1 MRIET
6 WRNSLKKLED
16 MSLENF
22 SLSEFDSP
30 DSPGSGKHMTKEFLK
45 KIDKAR
51 EISGVPYIITSGF
64 RTPQHNETL
73 KKQGYKASPNSS
85 HLKGVAADISC
96 LDSGTRQKIV
106 NGLIMAGFTRIGI
119 SDTFI
124 HCDCDSDK
132 HDAIWLY

>member
-1 MRIET
+1 MKIET

-106 NGLIMAGFTRIGI
+106 NGLIRAGFTRIGI